1 MKKKLIIAFSI
12 LILILIYVVSTGF
25 AEKTDVVLMD
35 YSVSDDETE
44 MTMTVGASE
53 GYIRN
58 YNDVGGGI
66 KPHYITFY
74 STYGGLKSSIGAI
87 KQIQLELGKDDT
99 EIYFKRSDGGYELIL
114 HKDEESGQWIIAEQ
128 AAIVPMVMVNGE
140 LYYDTGRECLE
151 SVVGEVYIG
160 EITSMVDASKEPSED
175 NQSNFGIGYKY
186 RYREKEKTVDVYIG
200 DKWWIFL
207 SDSM

>member
-1 MKKKLIIAFSI
+1 M
-12 LILILIYVVSTGF
+12 VSTGF

-35 YSVSDDETE
+35 YSVSGDETE
-44 MTMTVGASE
+44 LTMVVGATE
-53 GYIRN
+53 GYIRS
-58 YNDVGGGI
+58 YDDKGGGI

-74 STYGGLKSSIGAI
+74 STYGGLNSSIGAI

-99 EIYFKRSDGGYELIL
+99 EIYFKRSDGGYELVL
-114 HKDEESGQWIIAEQ
+114 YKDEESRQWTIAKEK
-128 AAIVPMVMVNGE
+128 AMVPMVMVNGM
-140 LYYDTGRECLE
+140 LYHDTGRERLE
-151 SVVGEVYIG
+151 SVVGEVCTG

-175 NQSNFGIGYKY
+175 NQSNLGIGYKY